1 MELLL
6 WIVVVVIV
14 NDEGDK
20 LCDQITVEG
29 DNIRMESNAQI
40 SADFRSKQSPFN
52 SCKWVEFW
60 GENVVLLWDFLINQF
75 LLFFQRFLLELFQWE
90 LYSFTRCDS
99 LKKKKRN

>member
-1 MELLL
+1 MEVLL

-40 SADFRSKQSPFN
+40 SADFRSKQSF
-52 SCKWVEFW
+52 
-60 GENVVLLWDFLINQF
+60 
-75 LLFFQRFLLELFQWE
+75 
-90 LYSFTRCDS
+90 
-99 LKKKKRN
+99 